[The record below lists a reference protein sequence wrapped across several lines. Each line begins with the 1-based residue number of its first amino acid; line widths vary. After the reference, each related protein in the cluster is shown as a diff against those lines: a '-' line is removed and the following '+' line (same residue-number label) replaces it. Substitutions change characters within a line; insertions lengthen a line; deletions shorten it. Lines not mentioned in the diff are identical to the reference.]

1 MVETTDTTTTV
12 ATEETTI
19 VVAMDVEVAVAEVE
33 EMFAVTTEEAEEIVV
48 ATEETGDKETIT
60 KTIIKGGETITK
72 TFCRSVVEAVVVVAV
87 AEEDAGVLKDRRNG
101 QGTMAITTRDTGM
114 KMAMVEDTEEVDT
127 TDTEVGVVDITT
139 TATRDGVVA
148 EAVAVAGLV
157 AVALVA
163 AVEAAVANTNRAKA
177 QKIRLLPFVKA
188 VSKTGPQQQ
197 TAILP
202 LPLSTIHLRW
212 FKPILLAPAAEVTVV
227 EEDALDAEGV
237 AEGAA
242 EEDEPM
248 L

>member
-1 MVETTDTTTTV
+1 MDTTDTTTTV

-33 EMFAVTTEEAEEIVV
+33 EMVAVRTEEAEEIVV
-48 ATEETGDKETIT
+48 ATEETGDKETST
-60 KTIIKGGETITK
+60 KMIIKRGETITK
-72 TFCRSVVEAVVVVAV
+72 TFCRSVVEAVVVV

-101 QGTMAITTRDTGM
+101 QGTMAITTRDTSM
-114 KMAMVEDTEEVDT
+114 TMAMVEDTEEVDT
-127 TDTEVGVVDITT
+127 TDTEVGVVDITI

-148 EAVAVAGLV
+148 EAVAVADLV
-157 AVALVA
+157 AVALAA
-163 AVEAAVANTNRAKA
+163 AVEAAVANTKA
-177 QKIRLLPFVKA
+177 QKMRLLPLLKA
-188 VSKTGPQQQ
+188 DSKAWPQQQ
-197 TAILP
+197 TAFLP

-212 FKPILLAPAAEVTVV
+212 FKPILVASAVEVTVV

>member
-1 MVETTDTTTTV
+1 METTDTTTTV

-148 EAVAVAGLV
+148 VAVAGLV